1 MWIVQ
6 AVDEPP
12 SAILHTSHGEI
23 LISKHKPGEVS
34 GRTEVSQPIAS
45 PATLALCGG
54 TAPKDDDPWSQ
65 GDPWQKFRPSTVSQQ
80 QPPVPTDSMQQM
92 ESRIQ
97 AAVLSRIPQAVPMEQ
112 DDVPDRISALE
123 GQVQQLMHKQTQM
136 DGQFQEFSQHHAQ
149 QVTGLQTQMQAQ
161 CQQLQGQMETQNQSI
176 QAMFETQLSHIRG
189 LLSKRPR
196 EDGE

>member
-1 MWIVQ
+1 
-6 AVDEPP
+6 
-12 SAILHTSHGEI
+12 
-23 LISKHKPGEVS
+23 
-34 GRTEVSQPIAS
+34 
-45 PATLALCGG
+45 
-54 TAPKDDDPWSQ
+54 
-65 GDPWQKFRPSTVSQQ
+65 
-80 QPPVPTDSMQQM
+80 MQQM

-176 QAMFETQLSHIRG
+176 QAMFESQLSHIRG